1 MKGKI
6 LLTTILLTGM
16 MLMISGCS
24 GGADKENSSQDASSS
39 KEEITEQEMSIT
51 EFEELLSEQP
61 LAVISTK
68 YIVQDEQYKSI
79 YPDMLQA
86 IVQNNTTEDIKNA
99 VVAFVAWD
107 SNSLPVKI
115 KGQFDFGETTYL
127 KQVNYSDIN
136 LIGGDTYGQ
145 ENGYSLDENCQIA
158 TFKAIAVSFETFD
171 GDTWENPY
179 YDEFQTLY
187 EGKKY
192 SDDMR
197 INVKIEKNDTFNI
210 IEKTEEIGEL
220 EESVDSKSNEVMT
233 ADELEANLAKQ
244 PITVINTKYVVQSDR
259 YKSLYPDVLQ
269 VIIQNNTTEDI
280 KNAVVAFVAWD
291 KNNLP
296 VKIEGKYDFRGGS
309 YVKEVSYLDINLVGG
324 DTFGENS
331 GFELAENNGIVTFKA
346 MVISYET
353 FEGET
358 WESPYYDDFCA
369 LYEGKKLN

>member
-171 GDTWENPY
+171 GDTW
-179 YDEFQTLY
+179 
-187 EGKKY
+187 
-192 SDDMR
+192 
-197 INVKIEKNDTFNI
+197 
-210 IEKTEEIGEL
+210 
-220 EESVDSKSNEVMT
+220 
-233 ADELEANLAKQ
+233 
-244 PITVINTKYVVQSDR
+244 
-259 YKSLYPDVLQ
+259 
-269 VIIQNNTTEDI
+269 
-280 KNAVVAFVAWD
+280 
-291 KNNLP
+291 
-296 VKIEGKYDFRGGS
+296 
-309 YVKEVSYLDINLVGG
+309 
-324 DTFGENS
+324 
-331 GFELAENNGIVTFKA
+331 
-346 MVISYET
+346 
-353 FEGET
+353 
-358 WESPYYDDFCA
+358 
-369 LYEGKKLN
+369 